1 MFANQLSCCVPGCVH
16 RAARVGL
23 PECTELMCEAPY
35 ALASPS
41 AQARRA
47 RREERLRSLQQC
59 WNDEAYFG
67 AVSLHP
73 NSRKV
78 SHLPRYTL
86 SLLARVS
93 QDDF

>member
-1 MFANQLSCCVPGCVH
+1 M
-16 RAARVGL
+16 
-23 PECTELMCEAPY
+23 CTGHDKPI
-35 ALASPS
+35 

-78 SHLPRYTL
+78 SHLTL
-86 SLLARVS
+86 SLLARG